1 MFLAHCD
8 TLKKKKKYE
17 HTWRWLGL
25 IFVLWKSETY
35 VMSLDVRVASITP
48 L

>member
-8 TLKKKKKYE
+8 TLKKKKYE
-17 HTWRWLGL
+17 HTWHWLRL
-25 IFVLWKSETY
+25 IFVLWKSETS
-35 VMSLDVRVASITP
+35 VLSLNVGVESINS

>member
-8 TLKKKKKYE
+8 TLKKKKYE
-17 HTWRWLGL
+17 HTWRWLGV
-25 IFVLWKSETY
+25 IFVLWKSEKF
-35 VMSLDVRVASITP
+35 VMSLDVRGTSINP